1 MDKSQ
6 ILVFYKSDYILIM
19 ALDNYFYKVRRYHPN
34 ILTNVGRVLLN
45 AKCTTPD
52 HTMTLA
58 QIRGKFQAQNIIGK
72 LIVLS
77 LSLLFLA
84 AAYRELTDDKFP
96 SMGDPRVEMCFL
108 LSMPHIACFSNK
120 HGTFHFYIIR
130 ENEPK

>member
-1 MDKSQ
+1 
-6 ILVFYKSDYILIM
+6 M

-58 QIRGKFQAQNIIGK
+58 QIR
-72 LIVLS
+72 
-77 LSLLFLA
+77 